1 MRGWLRGGDPCG
13 TSPFSRTAP
22 SHEAVGEAAVR
33 PSRGKTPCPAKILS
47 PGGSGRGFVEGGKLH
62 LRLCPPS
69 LPGPWVN
76 SVHRVK
82 VSWPPLA
89 MIPVSTPP
97 CPFSVVAHHH
107 HHHHHLCASSR
118 LTVTDHLW
126 ATQSPKHKVFVV
138 YSLQTTEVV
147 LLRGCLVS
155 LTCPT
160 LCNVMD
166 CILPGCSVHGD
177 SPGKN
182 TGLGCHA
189 LLQGI
194 VPTQGSNTGLLHC
207 RRILSHQSIPRWSCQ
222 LCFTVGKLR
231 HGNRVVRLGPGN

>member
-1 MRGWLRGGDPCG
+1 MREAVGASSKHVRISPALPGHWVQLRSQGPIQMPVIRAQKARIPANMQANKQPLSNTRRHRKVRGWLRGGDPCG

-22 SHEAVGEAAVR
+22 SPEAVGEAAVR
-33 PSRGKTPCPAKILS
+33 PSRGKTPRPAKILS

-107 HHHHHLCASSR
+107 HHHHHLSSII
-118 LTVTDHLW
+118 
-126 ATQSPKHKVFVV
+126 S
-138 YSLQTTEVV
+138 
-147 LLRGCLVS
+147 
-155 LTCPT
+155 
-160 LCNVMD
+160 
-166 CILPGCSVHGD
+166 
-177 SPGKN
+177 
-182 TGLGCHA
+182 
-189 LLQGI
+189 
-194 VPTQGSNTGLLHC
+194 
-207 RRILSHQSIPRWSCQ
+207 
-222 LCFTVGKLR
+222 
-231 HGNRVVRLGPGN
+231 